1 MTKPINHPEVRTGNV
16 GVLLVNLGTPDA
28 LTVQSVRR
36 YLREFLS
43 DSRVVT
49 LPRFLWL
56 PLLNLVILNVR
67 PKKSL
72 AAYSKIWRKQDD
84 QSPLRYYTEK
94 LAQGIAARQPGA
106 KVEFA
111 MRYGQPAIAR
121 QLAQMQEAG
130 CDRILVVPLY
140 PQYSAT
146 TNATVVD
153 EVYRYL
159 KSKVWQPTVRIAA
172 PWYRHPAYIEA
183 LKTQVLNHIEQKQ
196 SQPDKILLSFHGL
209 PEKSL
214 EDGDPYYCQCMVTGR
229 LLAEALGKT
238 SDQVSVTFQS
248 RFGPAAWLQPYTS
261 EVLESLPKQGVN
273 SLLVLT
279 PGFVADCIE
288 TLEEIAIEG
297 KEDFIAAGGKEC
309 DVLPCLNDSPEG
321 LDVMNRVVTEEL
333 AGWLD

>member
-1 MTKPINHPEVRTGNV
+1 MNKPVNHPEVSTGKV
-16 GVLLVNLGTPDA
+16 GVLLVNLGTPDQ
-28 LTVQSVRR
+28 LTVPSVRR
-36 YLREFLS
+36 YLRQFLS

-49 LPRFLWL
+49 LPRLLWL

-72 AAYSKIWRKQDD
+72 AAYSKIWRKEDN
-84 QSPLRYYTEK
+84 QSPLRYYTEQLTK
-94 LAQGIAARQPGA
+94 GIAAAKSGA
-106 KVEFA
+106 VVEFA
-111 MRYGQPAIAR
+111 MRYGEPAIDKKMAE
-121 QLAQMQEAG
+121 MQKAG

-153 EVYRYL
+153 EVFRYL
-159 KSKVWQPTVRIAA
+159 KKQVWQPSVRIAA
-172 PWYRHPAYIEA
+172 PWYKHPAYIEA
-183 LKTQVLNHIEQKQ
+183 LKAQVVQHIEEKQ

-238 SDQVSVTFQS
+238 GDEVMVTFQS
-248 RFGPAAWLQPYTS
+248 RFGPATWLQPYTA
-261 EVLESLPKQGVN
+261 EVLESLPAKGVN
-273 SLLVLT
+273 NILVLT

-297 KEDFIAAGGKEC
+297 KGDFIAAGGKAC
-309 DVLPCLNDSPEG
+309 DVLPCLNDSAEG
-321 LDVMNRVVTEEL
+321 LDVMNTVVTEEL